1 MLCCHGDFINSGAS
15 KDKNIRSLTVFTQG
29 HHVSIQSVICVAIT
43 EKYLDVLFLF
53 FFFFF
58 SFKKKHGSVCN
69 RVGIHSSFREI
80 TSFQTRRHSAQTGV
94 LGVSALQPCDGNT
107 SGPSL
112 AIESLPHPLS
122 STLPVI
128 HLCSIQS
135 GPSPITP
142 HSHQQLPRPR
152 LISRPHALKLV
163 REELNFPPGQPGSLV
178 TTGRQQCLIYSCGVP
193 TCASWPVDPLCW
205 WCQGAMGIP
214 K

>member
-1 MLCCHGDFINSGAS
+1 MILA
-15 KDKNIRSLTVFTQG
+15 LEAPVFTQG
-29 HHVSIQSVICVAIT
+29 HWATVSLFSLWFVSVSQRRCLIPFI
-43 EKYLDVLFLF
+43 KL
-53 FFFFF
+53 
-58 SFKKKHGSVCN
+58 GSVCN

-80 TSFQTRRHSAQTGV
+80 TLFQTRCHSAQTGV
-94 LGVSALQPCDGNT
+94 LGVLARWLCDGNT

-128 HLCSIQS
+128 HLCSIHS

-152 LISRPHALKLV
+152 LISRRHALKLV

-178 TTGRQQCLIYSCGVP
+178 TTGRQQCFDLQLWEYRHASSHQWIHYADDVRVPWGSQNNPNHLITFRSMLQYWMYKGN
-193 TCASWPVDPLCW
+193 
-205 WCQGAMGIP
+205 